1 MGNKTRSYAEDT
13 KGMNLYLIKLGE
25 ISLKG
30 LNRGFF
36 EKKLKNNI
44 KLKIHPYKSVLTR
57 EKGRFYLYVDA
68 TCPEEHVVKTLKT
81 TFGVVGFSR
90 ALVCEKNWDVMCSC
104 AKELIEK
111 EPFNCDSNAGSETGS
126 KAEAYAGSGTFKV
139 ECRRGD
145 KSFFMNSY
153 QIEAELGGLV
163 LDRYPNMKVD
173 VHHPQKQLFVEVRD
187 KAYMY
192 TSPVAGPGG
201 LPVGSAGKGLLLL
214 SGGIDSPVAGYRMA
228 KRGLKQDCLYFHA
241 YPYTSEMAL
250 QKVKDLAR
258 LIAPYNQGTNL
269 VVVNF
274 TECELWIKEHS
285 KEEEHTLMMRAC
297 MMKVAN
303 AIAKARDCKVL
314 VTGEALGQ
322 VASQTLE
329 SICFT
334 NSMSEIPV
342 LRPLVAMDKGEI
354 IDTAREIGT
363 YETSILP
370 YDDCCVVFSPKH
382 PLVRPEVAQ
391 QTVSFQE
398 MKIEDLL
405 QKAIDTVEEYPISYN
420 V

>member
-1 MGNKTRSYAEDT
+1 MERIDT
-13 KGMNLYLIKLGE
+13 KEMNLYLIRLGE

-30 LNRGFF
+30 LNRNFF

-44 KLKIHPYKSVLTR
+44 KLKIHPYRSLLTR
-57 EKGRFYLYVDA
+57 EKGRFYLYVSKD
-68 TCPEEHVVKTLKT
+68 CPEEIVIRTLKT
-81 TFGVVGFSR
+81 TFGIVGFSR
-90 ALVCEKNWDVMCSC
+90 ALVCDKDWDQIVGN
-104 AKELIEK
+104 ARTLIEN
-111 EPFNCDSNAGSETGS
+111 EPFADGT
-126 KAEAYAGSGTFKV
+126 GTFKV

-145 KSFFMNSY
+145 KNFFMNSY
-153 QIEAELGGLV
+153 QIESELGGVV
-163 LDRYPNMKVD
+163 LDRYPEMKVK
-173 VHHPQKQLFVEVRD
+173 VKNPEKELRVEIRD
-187 KAYMY
+187 RAYLY
-192 TSPVAGPGG
+192 TSPVPGPGG
-201 LPVGSAGKGLLLL
+201 LPVGTAGKGLLLL
-214 SGGIDSPVAGYRMA
+214 SGGIDSPVAGWRMA

-258 LIAPYNQGTNL
+258 IIAPYNQGTNL

-274 TECELWIKEHS
+274 TECELWIKDHS

-303 AIAKARDCKVL
+303 MIAKARECRVL

-342 LRPLVAMDKGEI
+342 LRPLVAMDKEEI
-354 IDTAREIGT
+354 IATARQIGT
-363 YETSILP
+363 FETSILP
-370 YDDCCVVFSPKH
+370 YDDCCVIFSPKH
-382 PLVRPEVAQ
+382 PLVRPEVDQEKKSFTDMNIDELLAKC
-391 QTVSFQE
+391 VSE
-398 MKIEDLL
+398 
-405 QKAIDTVEEYPISYN
+405 AEELEISYH

>member
-1 MGNKTRSYAEDT
+1 MSNINTDD
-13 KGMNLYLIKLGE
+13 MNLYLIRLGE

-30 LNRGFF
+30 MNRNFF

-44 KLKIHPYKSVLTR
+44 KLKIHPHRSLLTR
-57 EKGRFYLYVDA
+57 EKGRFYLYVDRS
-68 TCPEEHVVKTLKT
+68 CPEETVIKTLRT
-81 TFGVVGFSR
+81 TFGVVGFSK
-90 ALVCEKNWDVMCSC
+90 AIVC
-104 AKELIEK
+104 AKDWDAIVQSAKALIEN
-111 EPFNCDSNAGSETGS
+111 EPFSDG
-126 KAEAYAGSGTFKV
+126 KGTFKV

-153 QIEAELGGLV
+153 QIESELGGVV
-163 LDRYPNMKVD
+163 LDRYPDMKVK
-173 VHHPQKQLFVEVRD
+173 VKNPEKELRVEVRD
-187 KAYMY
+187 KVYLY
-192 TSPVAGPGG
+192 TSPVPGPGG
-201 LPVGSAGKGLLLL
+201 LPVGTAGKGLLLL
-214 SGGIDSPVAGYRMA
+214 SGGIDSPVAFWRMA

-241 YPYTSEMAL
+241 YPYTSDMAL

-258 LIAPYNQGTNL
+258 IVAPYNQGTNL

-274 TECELWIKEHS
+274 TECELWIKDHS

-303 AIAKARDCKVL
+303 MIAKARDCKVL

-329 SICFT
+329 SMCFT

-342 LRPLVAMDKGEI
+342 LRPLVAMDKEEI
-354 IDTAREIGT
+354 ISTARQIGT

-370 YDDCCVVFSPKH
+370 YDDCCVIFSPKH
-382 PLVRPEVAQ
+382 PLVRPEVDMEKKSFKEMNIDELLAKC
-391 QTVSFQE
+391 VSE
-398 MKIEDLL
+398 
-405 QKAIDTVEEYPISYN
+405 AEEFEISYH